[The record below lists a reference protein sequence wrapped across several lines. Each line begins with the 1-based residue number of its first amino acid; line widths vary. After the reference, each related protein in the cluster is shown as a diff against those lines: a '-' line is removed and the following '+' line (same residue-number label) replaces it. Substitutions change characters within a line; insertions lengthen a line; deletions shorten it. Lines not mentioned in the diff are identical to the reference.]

1 MRHMTRLAT
10 RSKRGPVLGALSTLL
25 IGYRLNGGGWVKITD
40 FGATVETGVGSG
52 YNTYDSIF
60 VNDKITTVGYNGNN
74 TDIWNSTDGVV
85 YTRAQNAIYVG
96 GSTQPYQGS
105 NELKS
110 VAYGNGVY
118 VALAKSNYILYSYDA
133 VVWRQIANPL
143 AAGVSTRIMSVCFGN
158 GRFIAIG
165 QDDRIIT
172 STDGISWTVIVM
184 GKPLGYLSYYGGKWH
199 GSGGNRS
206 AADYY
211 NRWKSDI
218 NGVNWINDGGLTG
231 PLYNTNVVYSKG
243 RYIRVRSDGAVD
255 KSSDGVEWSIRGYSI
270 PAPSTRLVAKGDA
283 VAYGTANGYL
293 VYSNDGG
300 ETWTQRFIAA
310 GANFGSVLLV

>member
-1 MRHMTRLAT
+1 M
-10 RSKRGPVLGALSTLL
+10 GALSTLL

-96 GSTQPYQGS
+96 GSTQPYGGA

-158 GRFIAIG
+158 GRFVAVG
-165 QDDRIIT
+165 QDDKVIT
-172 STDGISWTVIVM
+172 STDGIKWTAVAI
-184 GKPLGYLSYYGGKWH
+184 GYPLGHISYYGGKWH
-199 GSGGNRS
+199 GSGGNRDAVS
-206 AADYY
+206 YF
-211 NRWKSDI
+211 RWKSNNGI
-218 NGVNWINDGGLTG
+218 NWSDDGLLQN
-231 PLYNTNVVYSKG
+231 PFYNTNVVYSKG
-243 RYIRVRSDGAVD
+243 RYVRVSNNGIVQ
-255 KSSDGVEWSIRGYSI
+255 KSLLGDIEWSGTQYSI
-270 PAPSTRLVAKGDA
+270 PAPSTKLVAKLDTI
-283 VAYGTANGYL
+283 AYGTANGYL